1 MINKLILIYTIT
13 LTVTN
18 IAGWTEVPWLWVGL
32 PFWLIMT
39 IYHKSGI
46 YRFLRSNVMYAI
58 SIHPTIKIN
67 TKTLLHTIK
76 RKKK

>member
-32 PFWLIMT
+32 PFWLFIFGPSLYT
-39 IYHKSGI
+39 YLIY
-46 YRFLRSNVMYAI
+46 
-58 SIHPTIKIN
+58 KI
-67 TKTLLHTIK
+67 L
-76 RKKK
+76 KK